1 MCKNE
6 SIENSK
12 VDKTEIKGKIIRDN
26 FLVLNNN
33 IEEIAAI
40 NCILKSLYRSVHFD
54 DYTSEKISSFEI
66 AEVLRKSHRE
76 IETLINCMNDK
87 TDTLGYEFNEAFEE
101 SKEDKKRL
109 ARTAYAFI
117 NNGEIER
124 AKKELEKVFMA

>member
-1 MCKNE
+1 M
-6 SIENSK
+6 
-12 VDKTEIKGKIIRDN
+12 RQ
-26 FLVLNNN
+26 L
-33 IEEIAAI
+33 A
-40 NCILKSLYRSVHFD
+40 KSLCVKWPSVNACAGQILCVP
-54 DYTSEKISSFEI
+54 TSEKISSFEI

-109 ARTAYAFI
+109 ARIAYAFI
-117 NNGEIER
+117 NDGEIER